1 VVDFTAAGRGIGQ
14 RFQVVSVIPTFV
26 VLGGIWFV
34 TATGAWSAAPD
45 LGQAFRRLG
54 EITIGGAATAALIV
68 ITVSLITHPFQQLLV
83 KVLEGYVA
91 WGHPISRYGLARHTR
106 RLYMLR
112 AARDQLGRSLEPSS
126 QVCDGASG
134 FVWIHQRLDALRR
147 QVAEYP
153 TEDRL
158 LPTRLGNTL
167 RRAEDVAGD
176 RYGIAAVSFFPYLY
190 ATMPT
195 HFTAQIRDARN
206 EMDTAARFCPAF
218 LTLSAVT
225 LVAFAD
231 DRWWLTIPVVLYGLA
246 WLSYLAT
253 VTAAA
258 SFGRHVARAIDLYRF
273 TVLDALSLPRPV
285 SRAEERR
292 IFQELRELVDSQPE
306 GPTKV
311 LYTHNTR
318 R

>member
-1 VVDFTAAGRGIGQ
+1 MDFTAAGRGIGQ
-14 RFQVVSVIPTFV
+14 RFQVVSILPTFV
-26 VLGGIWFV
+26 VVGGIWFV

-45 LGQAFRRLG
+45 PGQAFRRLG
-54 EITIGGAATAALIV
+54 DISIGGAATVALVVVTI
-68 ITVSLITHPFQQLLV
+68 SLMTHPFQQVLV

-91 WGHPISRYGLARHTR
+91 REHPISRYGLARHTR

-112 AARDQLGRSLEPSS
+112 AARDRLGRSFDPSN
-126 QVCDGASG
+126 QGCDGASG
-134 FVWIHQRLDALRR
+134 FVRIHQRLEALRR

-153 TEDRL
+153 AEDRL

-167 RRAEDVAGD
+167 RRAEDLAGD

-206 EMDTAARFCPAF
+206 EMDTAARLSPAF
-218 LTLSAVT
+218 LALSTVT

-258 SFGRHVARAIDLYRF
+258 SYGRQLARAIDLYRF

-285 SRAEERR
+285 SRADERR
-292 IFQELRELVDSQPE
+292 IFQQLRELVDSQP
-306 GPTKV
+306 GAPIKV
-311 LYTHNTR
+311 LYAHTSR